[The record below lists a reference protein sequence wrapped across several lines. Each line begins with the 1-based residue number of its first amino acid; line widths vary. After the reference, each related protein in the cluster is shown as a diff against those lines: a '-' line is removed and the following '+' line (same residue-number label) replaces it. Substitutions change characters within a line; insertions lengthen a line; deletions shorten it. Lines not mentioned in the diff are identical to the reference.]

1 MEDLG
6 GQSGVGGG
14 VKTVWGET
22 RVEMGMPSSC
32 KGLEQKDCIE
42 ICKGRVYFTP
52 VSSGRGIEPRPL
64 HMLGKC
70 SLSYS
75 PAIFAFVSYRVSVL
89 CIYVFRMAHVCVD
102 AHV

>member
-1 MEDLG
+1 MEEVVSEVEDLG

-14 VKTVWGET
+14 VKTVWEET
-22 RVEMGMPSSC
+22 RVEMGVPSSC

-42 ICKGRVYFTP
+42 ICKGCAHFIP

-64 HMLGKC
+64 HMLGQC

-75 PAIFAFVSYRVSVL
+75 PAIFAFVFLL
-89 CIYVFRMAHVCVD
+89 C
-102 AHV
+102 